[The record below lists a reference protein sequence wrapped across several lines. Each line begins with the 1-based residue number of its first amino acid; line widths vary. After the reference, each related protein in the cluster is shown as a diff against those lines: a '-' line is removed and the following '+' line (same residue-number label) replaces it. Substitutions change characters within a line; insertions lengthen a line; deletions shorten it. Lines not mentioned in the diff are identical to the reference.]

1 MRWGPSSQIG
11 KPWIYLPRHQEAW
24 PAICHGHGTAIRSWF
39 SCWIHVFWGF
49 HVARILDITWC
60 RSRRVE
66 NMVPLSRS
74 EKDEFLLLETS
85 SDWFGTNEATLPHIL
100 RARQGYLYESAHPGP
115 LIVIIRIYQ
124 NRHPGFHPGIDPSS
138 SHSRALI
145 PPVCLRWKT
154 KLFGDLMHISGGST
168 AMPHF
173 LLFHVFIAVSLS
185 SAAALYL
192 IQQSGVPQSV
202 LVSSKQIPRC
212 ENIVLRDWS
221 IGIIDNY
228 IINN

>member
-1 MRWGPSSQIG
+1 M
-11 KPWIYLPRHQEAW
+11 LLE
-24 PAICHGHGTAIRSWF
+24 
-39 SCWIHVFWGF
+39 FWTSLD
-49 HVARILDITWC
+49 VALGGWKTWC
-60 RSRRVE
+60 HCQDLKRMSSCCWNV
-66 NMVPLSRS
+66 
-74 EKDEFLLLETS
+74 
-85 SDWFGTNEATLPHIL
+85 SDWFGTNEVTLPHIL

-124 NRHPGFHPGIDPSS
+124 NRHPGFHP
-138 SHSRALI
+138 HSRALI

-212 ENIVLRDWS
+212 ENIVLRD
-221 IGIIDNY
+221 
-228 IINN
+228 